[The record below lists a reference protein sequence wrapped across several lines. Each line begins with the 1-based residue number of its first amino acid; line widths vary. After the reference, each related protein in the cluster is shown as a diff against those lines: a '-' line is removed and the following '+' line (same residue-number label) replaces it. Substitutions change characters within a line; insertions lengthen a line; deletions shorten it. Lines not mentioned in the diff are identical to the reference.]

1 MATFIMTKLSY
12 VRYLTTFLTLL
23 LLADLYFNF
32 FTMSA
37 SMSIIFIV
45 VFSYSSFYLKIIE
58 MDYEIETLKKILL
71 VKENNIKKD
80 ADISKNK
87 EDKE

>member
-1 MATFIMTKLSY
+1 MTKLSY

-32 FTMSA
+32 FSMSA

-58 MDYEIETLKKILL
+58 MDYEIETLKKIIL
-71 VKENNIKKD
+71 VKENNIKKRFFL
-80 ADISKNK
+80 
-87 EDKE
+87 